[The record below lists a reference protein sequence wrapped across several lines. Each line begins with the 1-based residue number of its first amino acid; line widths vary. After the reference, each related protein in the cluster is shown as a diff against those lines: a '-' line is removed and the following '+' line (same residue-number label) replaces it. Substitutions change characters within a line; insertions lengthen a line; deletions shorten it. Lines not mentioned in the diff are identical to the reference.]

1 MIKFF
6 NIYVR
11 SLSEGEMELNSFLS
25 RHKILSVRREWVDC
39 GHDSYWAIA
48 VDYQTIPQAQR
59 RQDRPSGNHRN
70 RVDYKT
76 LLSDGEFIVYSRL
89 REWRKLIAQQEAI
102 PLYSVFS
109 NEQLAQFI
117 QNRCQSSSDLLRVDG
132 ASESRISKYGVAV
145 LEILQAL
152 PQDQNETD
160 RPSL

>member
-11 SLSEGEMELNSFLS
+11 SLREGESELNSFLS
-25 RHKILSVRREWVDC
+25 RHKILSMRREWVDC

-48 VDYQTIPQAQR
+48 VDYQTTPQSQG
-59 RQDRPSGNHRN
+59 RPDHSGSSHRN

-76 LLSDGEFIVYSRL
+76 LLSEDEFIVYSRL

-102 PLYSVFS
+102 PLYNIFS

-117 QNRCQSSSDLLRVDG
+117 QNRCQSSSDLMKVEG

-145 LEILQAL
+145 LEILEAL
-152 PQDQNETD
+152 PRDQNEAD
-160 RPSL
+160 RPSV